1 MHHYD
6 DIENVLRAIIAPCEI
21 LSTEMEEQ
29 YTCSLEDLLLRAEA
43 SLALWRF
50 PDARKY
56 AHLIADDPQ
65 RHRGHLRCHLLS
77 LSARL
82 ALIAGDTQSAIRG
95 ISTALE
101 CAEQS
106 SLHHLVRYQW
116 ASILEITGNYPDA
129 LRSYTDVLKSLDSSD
144 EALTTLSLCGAARIE
159 YQLGDF
165 ASATRILETQ
175 TLACNG
181 EIAPLLLGVHRA
193 QLLVAQGHLDQAMRL
208 LSSLRP
214 STTTLRTKILAAM
227 YDIVLLSA
235 YRGSLQWDQARSL
248 GEALCQ
254 RMEEELFP
262 YFAAYAHYEFAQV
275 FSDKHSPYY
284 SPPLALEH
292 FHRALSH
299 LEQAPF
305 CDLQARI
312 HLGLAQTYRAI
323 KHDRKAFAHLQRY
336 SNFHTTALSIRT
348 VHEIKQAEIELAIH
362 QKALELSA
370 LEHRY
375 HVLEQ
380 QMNSALRT
388 VEEYKQ
394 RMDEQISYL
403 GVVAHDLK
411 NPIAAILMS
420 ASIIERYGH
429 KLTQADLAKHTSA
442 IARTAETMKELVT
455 SLLDFTALSTGRMTL
470 TIEPVHAQLLFDV
483 VIEAYRVR
491 ALAKSL
497 TISKQYPA
505 SDLYVLADSKR
516 LQECLDNILSNAI
529 KYSPLGRT
537 IYCTIET
544 HDQHLRF
551 LIRDE
556 GPGLNEEEQRRLFR
570 EFTRARSTAT
580 GNEGGTGLGLSIVQR
595 FVEAMHGHV
604 GCVSRPGHGSTFYIE
619 LPRAQVNEKESIG
632 INAARVE

>member
-1 MHHYD
+1 
-6 DIENVLRAIIAPCEI
+6 
-21 LSTEMEEQ
+21 
-29 YTCSLEDLLLRAEA
+29 
-43 SLALWRF
+43 
-50 PDARKY
+50 
-56 AHLIADDPQ
+56 
-65 RHRGHLRCHLLS
+65 
-77 LSARL
+77 
-82 ALIAGDTQSAIRG
+82 
-95 ISTALE
+95 
-101 CAEQS
+101 
-106 SLHHLVRYQW
+106 
-116 ASILEITGNYPDA
+116 
-129 LRSYTDVLKSLDSSD
+129 
-144 EALTTLSLCGAARIE
+144 
-159 YQLGDF
+159 
-165 ASATRILETQ
+165 
-175 TLACNG
+175 
-181 EIAPLLLGVHRA
+181 
-193 QLLVAQGHLDQAMRL
+193 
-208 LSSLRP
+208 
-214 STTTLRTKILAAM
+214 
-227 YDIVLLSA
+227 
-235 YRGSLQWDQARSL
+235 
-248 GEALCQ
+248 
-254 RMEEELFP
+254 
-262 YFAAYAHYEFAQV
+262 
-275 FSDKHSPYY
+275 
-284 SPPLALEH
+284 
-292 FHRALSH
+292 
-299 LEQAPF
+299 
-305 CDLQARI
+305 
-312 HLGLAQTYRAI
+312 
-323 KHDRKAFAHLQRY
+323 
-336 SNFHTTALSIRT
+336 

-380 QMNSALRT
+380 QVNSALRT

-429 KLTQADLAKHTSA
+429 NLTQADLANHTSA

-483 VIEAYRVR
+483 VIEAHRVR
-491 ALAKSL
+491 AVAKSL
-497 TISKQYPA
+497 TITKQYPP

-544 HDQHLRF
+544 HDQHLSF

-570 EFTRARSTAT
+570 EFTRARSTAK

-595 FVEAMHGHV
+595 FVEAMHGYV

-619 LPRAQVNEKESIG
+619 LPRAQVNEREYRYQRFSC
-632 INAARVE
+632 